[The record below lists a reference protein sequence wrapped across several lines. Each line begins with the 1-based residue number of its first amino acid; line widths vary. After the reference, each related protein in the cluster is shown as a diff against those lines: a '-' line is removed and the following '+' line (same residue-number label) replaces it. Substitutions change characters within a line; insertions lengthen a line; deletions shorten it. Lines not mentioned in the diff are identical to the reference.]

1 MSIKKNYIYNLVYEM
16 ISLLIPVI
24 TMPYVSKVLGAD
36 GIGINSYTYTTA
48 NYFVLAASLGTS
60 VYARREIAYKRDDI
74 KKKSVAFWELFYLRM
89 ATALCSFVAYFIFLF
104 INRFALMLVIQ
115 GIYIISVILDITWY
129 YQGMENFGKVVI
141 RNSLI
146 KIIGM
151 FFVFLLVK
159 DQEDVALYA
168 FGLAIIP
175 LISNLVFWKD
185 ISKEILFISP
195 IKIKPFRHIK
205 DSFRLFIPTIVSQI
219 YLTMDITMIGI
230 ISESKVQNGY
240 YEQANKIINICS
252 TIVTSLT
259 TVLSVRIANVYD
271 KGNEQMMAGYMQ
283 KSFRAIWCIAIPVS
297 FGIFAI
303 ADILI
308 PAYLGNEFIET
319 ASLIKILSI
328 IPLIVGLFS
337 VTGSQ
342 YLVATNRV
350 AAYTMSIII
359 GAAVNL
365 PLNLYLIPRFLSRG
379 AAFATVVA
387 EISVLMFQIIYVCNI
402 IKKLNLSDIFGCSIK
417 YCVSGGAMFLV
428 CQNVAKNFMPSYFH
442 VCITVIIGI
451 IIYISILVILKDD
464 MILYYLRMAKNRVL
478 RGNKL

>member
-1 MSIKKNYIYNLVYEM
+1 M
-16 ISLLIPVI
+16 ISLLIPII
-24 TMPYVSKVLGAD
+24 TMPYVSKVLGAN
-36 GIGINSYTYTTA
+36 GVGINSYTYTTA

-74 KKKSVAFWELFYLRM
+74 KRKSVVFWELFYLRM
-89 ATALCSFVAYFIFLF
+89 ATALFSLVAYFIFLL
-104 INRFALMLVIQ
+104 INGFELMLVIQ

-129 YQGMENFGKVVI
+129 YQGMENFGKVVV
-141 RNSLI
+141 RNSII
-146 KIIGM
+146 K
-151 FFVFLLVK
+151 FVGLLFIFLFVK

-175 LISNLVFWKD
+175 LISSLVFWKD
-185 ISKEILFISP
+185 IFKEVLFIPP
-195 IKIKPFRHIK
+195 IKAKPFRHIK

-259 TVLSVRIANVYD
+259 TVLSVRIANMYD
-271 KGNEQMMAGYMQ
+271 KGNEQLMVSYMQ

-297 FGIFAI
+297 LGIFSVSNL
-303 ADILI
+303 LI
-308 PAYLGNEFIET
+308 PACLGNEFIET

-328 IPLIVGLFS
+328 IPLVVGLFS

-342 YLVATNRV
+342 YLVATNRI

-359 GAAVNL
+359 GAVVNF
-365 PLNLYLIPRFLSRG
+365 PLNLFFIPRFLSRG

-387 EISVLMFQIIYVCNI
+387 EISVLMFQIVYICDI
-402 IKKLNLSDIFGCSIK
+402 IKKFKLSDIFGYSIK
-417 YCVSGGAMFLV
+417 YFASGGAMFLV
-428 CQNVAKNFMPSYFH
+428 CQNVVKNFTPSYFH
-442 VCITVIIGI
+442 VCITVIIGGI
-451 IIYISILVILKDD
+451 VYMSMLVILKDD
-464 MILYYLRMAKNRVL
+464 MALYYLKMAKNRVL